1 MLSRGGVSAL
11 SVGHF
16 LAMFDRAIFA
26 AVVPIVA
33 VRYTLSDTRSGVLLG
48 PAIGVT
54 YAVVA
59 LSLGRFADRGYA
71 RTLAIAGLAVWS
83 TASLATG
90 LANGFGAFLAARM
103 FLAAGQA
110 AFIPAALKILFD
122 RTRPA
127 ARSIALSTFVGGSA
141 LGRSV
146 ALLIAG
152 LVLAG
157 LAAAGIDATQGWRLL
172 FVATALPNIALIVV
186 VARLLPSGAP
196 VSESPVAEPVMPRS
210 NWERAEC
217 DGASTGMLAAFFVV
231 AVMPL
236 LVIQSVAAWMPSVL
250 VRGGDFTQPAAATFL
265 GAIYVVFAPGSAF
278 LGGFVIRRYP
288 SLLSN
293 ASGAIVAGLVVAVPF
308 VVAAAL
314 AHDAWVIGTG
324 MIGLTL
330 ALGVAAFIAL
340 YEVQRLAGEA
350 RRGRVGAA
358 FLATTTLVAVG
369 LGPLLTGLLSD
380 LGRGVSGGLGGA
392 LVFVAVF
399 ACVVAILGSVA
410 LRLPKMRA

>member
-11 SVGHF
+11 AAGHF

-26 AVVPIVA
+26 AVVPLIA
-33 VRYTLSDTRSGVLLG
+33 VRYTLSDTQSGVLLG

-59 LSLGRFADRGYA
+59 VLLGRFADRGYA
-71 RTLAIAGLAVWS
+71 RTLALGGLAVWS
-83 TASLATG
+83 TASLTTG

-110 AFIPAALKILFD
+110 AFIPAALKLLFD

-146 ALLIAG
+146 ALLVAG
-152 LVLAG
+152 LVLTG
-157 LAAAGIDATQGWRLL
+157 FAAAGIDATEGWRLL
-172 FVATALPNIALIVV
+172 FAATALPNIALIAV
-186 VARLLPSGAP
+186 VARLLPSGTP
-196 VSESPVAEPVMPRS
+196 LSEPLVSEPAV
-210 NWERAEC
+210 ERVER
-217 DGASTGMLAAFFVV
+217 DGVSTAVLAAFFVV

-250 VRGGDFTQPAAATFL
+250 VRGDMFTQPAAATSL
-265 GAIYVVFAPGSAF
+265 GAVYVVFAPGSAF

-314 AHDAWVIGTG
+314 ARNVWAIGTG
-324 MIGLTL
+324 MAGLTL
-330 ALGVAAFIAL
+330 LLGVAAFTGL
-340 YEVQRLAGEA
+340 YEVQRLAGDA

-380 LGRGVSGGLGGA
+380 LGRGASGDLGGA
-392 LVFVAVF
+392 LVFVAVI

-410 LRLPKMRA
+410 LRTLTAPA